1 MEAGKEPEDQRQ
13 AVALWRRAL
22 TLVGTAMRHN
32 LPQLSASL
40 TYFTV
45 LSLFPALFVVV
56 SLLGLVGI
64 PQDTLHEVLNAV
76 GEKTGSQWAVDLVSD
91 VLDSIFASPSTGVF
105 LGIGLLAS
113 LWSASGYIRSFM
125 WSSDV
130 IYEVTTSRTY
140 LRGLP
145 VRLGLAVVLLVMFT
159 AAVAMVT
166 FSGPLGRWAA
176 AALELDTSSLSG
188 LARLTWPILF
198 CTAVLMVALLYK
210 YAPSRHQPAFWRL
223 LPGSALAVIAWIVAS
238 LGFSF
243 YLAHFGSYNEVYGTL
258 GAAVAAL
265 VWAWILNIAVLA
277 GVEVNRAFEGG
288 GEAAVEDTTADPD

>member
-1 MEAGKEPEDQRQ
+1 VEAGEQPDEQGRTG
-13 AVALWRRAL
+13 ALWRRAL
-22 TLVGTAMRHN
+22 ALVATAMRHN

-56 SLLGLVGI
+56 SLLGMVGI

-76 GEKTGSQWAVDLVSD
+76 SEKTGSQWAVDLVSD
-91 VLDSIFASPSTGVF
+91 VLDSIFASPSAGVF
-105 LGIGLLAS
+105 LGVGLLAS

-145 VRLGLAVVLLVMFT
+145 IRLGPAVVLLVMFT

-166 FSGPLGRWAA
+166 FSGPLGRWAT

-188 LARLTWPILF
+188 LARLAWPTLF
-198 CTAVLMVALLYK
+198 CTAVLIWSHCSTST
-210 YAPSRHQPAFWRL
+210 PRPGTSRF
-223 LPGSALAVIAWIVAS
+223 
-238 LGFSF
+238 
-243 YLAHFGSYNEVYGTL
+243 FG
-258 GAAVAAL
+258 ACCP
-265 VWAWILNIAVLA
+265 
-277 GVEVNRAFEGG
+277 
-288 GEAAVEDTTADPD
+288 DPRWP